1 MRISHA
7 TDMLAPGFAGDRLA
21 AVWAD
26 LGCGRGTFT
35 LALARVL
42 KPGSTIHAMDT
53 NAAALAALPSSY
65 KEVRIQASRGDFLE
79 QTWPFADLD
88 GILMANSLHYVRDP
102 ASFIRR
108 CAPCLKPD
116 HRFLI
121 VEYDTG
127 TANCWVPYPVNR
139 GELRSLFSAAGYSS
153 FSLLS
158 SRRSIYNRAPLYA
171 ALISSVPSPPER
183 GRGSG

>member
-1 MRISHA
+1 
-7 TDMLAPGFAGDRLA
+7 
-21 AVWAD
+21 VWAD

-127 TANCWVPYPVNR
+127 TANRWVPYPVNR
-139 GELRSLFSAAGYSS
+139 GALRSLFSAAGYSS

-183 GRGSG
+183 GRASG